1 MNSEEMLKIN
11 EETIYAL
18 IKSNKSASSVIDEM
32 LNCITVMNNSTIE
45 MIELLLKIY
54 LDEAKENK

>member
-1 MNSEEMLKIN
+1 MNSEKVLKTN

-18 IKSNKSASSVIDEM
+18 IKSNKSALAVIDEM
-32 LNCITVMNNSTIE
+32 LNCINVMNNSTVE
-45 MIELLLKIY
+45 MIELLLKIC